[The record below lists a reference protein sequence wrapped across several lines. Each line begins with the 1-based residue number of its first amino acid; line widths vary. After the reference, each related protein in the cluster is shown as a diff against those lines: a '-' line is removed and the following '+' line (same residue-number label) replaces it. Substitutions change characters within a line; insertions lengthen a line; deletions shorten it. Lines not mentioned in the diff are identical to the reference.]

1 MLRLTP
7 AHPVATLWD
16 RLLPPEALVLPED
29 WARLDALLADPAML
43 EPFQR
48 HWDVTARHRGR
59 PTLPMAVYV
68 RLLVVKHRTGWGYET
83 LVREVSDSLH
93 LRRFCLLALH
103 QRAPH
108 ESTVRKLTRRLGPEV
123 VDALI
128 RTLIVQARRERRLRP
143 RAMRVDS
150 TVVEADIR
158 FPTDAGLCGDA
169 VRRLAAAARQVR
181 RTIPTV
187 VGQVRDRSRAV
198 GKRVWALSRALKRR
212 TGEAKQAVQ
221 RLTQETAR
229 QVRASL
235 GEARRLVAD
244 ATRRPATRSG
254 VSRRGRARA
263 IARLEETIE
272 RAEKVVEQIRK
283 RFAGEKISDRLV
295 SFADPDARPI
305 RRGKLAKPNE
315 FGYVVQLAE
324 LTAHTRR
331 GARGLILPPK
341 LRAGSAHENTLLP
354 ETANELTALGIRPR
368 EAAFDAGFTPKAT
381 TDTLP
386 DGCTPFISATSRPHS
401 PHTRRRL
408 RRYRVGCEGRIAHL
422 KRSYGAGRSRLR
434 GTDGARIW
442 EGWAVLTYN
451 LDTVATLR

>member
-7 AHPVATLWD
+7 SHPVATLWD
-16 RLLPPEALVLPED
+16 SLLPPEAIALPED

-43 EPFQR
+43 EPFHR
-48 HWDVTARHRGR
+48 HWDVAARDRGR

-103 QRAPH
+103 HRAPH
-108 ESTVRKLTRRLGPEV
+108 EATVRKLTRRLGPEV

-128 RTLIVQARRERRLRP
+128 RNLIVQARRERRLRP

-181 RTIPTV
+181 RAIPTA
-187 VGQVRDRSRAV
+187 VGRVRDRSRAV
-198 GKRVWALSRALKRR
+198 GKRLWLLSRALKRR
-212 TGEAKQAVQ
+212 TGEAKQAV
-221 RLTQETAR
+221 RRFTEETAR
-229 QVRASL
+229 QVRSSL
-235 GEARRLVAD
+235 GEARRLVAEAGRRR
-244 ATRRPATRSG
+244 ATRPG
-254 VSRRGRARA
+254 VSRRGRTRA
-263 IARLEETIE
+263 VVRLEETIQ
-272 RAEKVVEQIRK
+272 RAEQVVEQIRK
-283 RFAGEKISDRLV
+283 RFAGEKISERLV
-295 SFADPDARPI
+295 SLADPDARPI
-305 RRGKLAKPNE
+305 RRGKLSKPNE

-354 ETANELTALGIRPR
+354 ETANELSSLGIRPR

-381 TDTLP
+381 ADALP
-386 DGCTPFISATSRPHS
+386 DGCMPFISAHSRPHS

-434 GTDGARIW
+434 GIDGARIW
-442 EGWAVLTYN
+442 QGWAVLTYN
-451 LDTVATLR
+451 LDTVASLR